1 MSRLQRGSGTVD
13 PILGATLGKRFSKV
27 TSFGSI
33 AARVPLY
40 ENGDGRRTGASVET
54 NIGAARELGHHRL
67 TGLLRVGWL
76 HRRQDSFRGTP
87 VLVGGGNW
95 LYMTPGVGVLVG
107 KGVNVQAEA
116 KLPVYRAVSNK
127 QLDSRAIFQFGISR
141 AF

>member
-1 MSRLQRGSGTVD
+1 MSRLQRGSGTFD
-13 PILGATLGKRFSKV
+13 PILGATLGKRFGKV
-27 TSFGSI
+27 TGFGNI

-40 ENGDGRRTGASVET
+40 QNGDGLRTGAAVET
-54 NIGAARELGHHRL
+54 NVGAARELGHHRF

-76 HRRQDSFRGTP
+76 HRRQDSFQGTP

-95 LYMTPGVGVLVG
+95 LYVTPGIGVLVG
-107 KGVNVQAEA
+107 KGVNVQAEV